1 VGLSRGGEDVLVQ
14 PVNFNPS
21 QLTPVDTAQVQAA
34 RQLIQQQASR
44 AASEVSQPFDAV
56 MQNAVEKGAGLKF
69 SAHAKERLQLRNI
82 NLSAGDLD
90 RLSTAVDKAAAKGA
104 RESLLVMNDVAM
116 IVSVTNRTVITALT
130 GSSMRENV
138 FTNIDSAVIV

>member
-1 VGLSRGGEDVLVQ
+1 
-14 PVNFNPS
+14 
-21 QLTPVDTAQVQAA
+21 VDTAQVQAA